1 MRDTSLAAH
10 YQHSVSGALLSQ
22 RQFILKFLKDN
33 GPRTRQQISDV
44 TGIPINAVCGR
55 VNELL
60 KQELVMDSQK
70 VKTAYGRTAYL
81 VEAA

>member
-10 YQHSVSGALLSQ
+10 HQHSVSGAMLSQ
-22 RQFILKFLKDN
+22 RQFILKFLQDN
-33 GPRTRQQISDV
+33 GSRTRQQISDV

-60 KQELVMDSQK
+60 KQGLVTDSQK

-81 VEAA
+81 VEVA